1 MEEEESPLALP
12 ICHTLIL
19 TKKIV
24 RSLRG
29 SPKGLTPGCKINV
42 KEVGP
47 SLGRPGPEVASVV
60 SVPLA
65 ADSNDDG
72 NGSSS
77 KDKFWCLMCA
87 RHGVRYFTCNN

>member
-1 MEEEESPLALP
+1 MAPP

-24 RSLRG
+24 RSPQG
-29 SPKGLTPGCKINV
+29 SPKGLTPGWKINV
-42 KEVGP
+42 KEAGP
-47 SLGRPGPEVASVV
+47 RLGRPGPEVASVG
-60 SVPLA
+60 VPLA

-87 RHGVRYFTCNN
+87 RHGMSEILYLQ